1 MKDKIVQYL
10 MRTGLF
16 SRKTCE
22 DIANEII
29 SLHYPYNLGLVQD
42 ILMKY
47 LGGEDDYGYETSY
60 EMARKIVRLLRQ

>member
-10 MRTGLF
+10 MRTGEF
-16 SRKTCE
+16 SRKACE

-29 SLHYPYNLGLVQD
+29 AMHYPYNLGLIQD

-47 LGGEDDYGYETSY
+47 MGGEDCYAYETTY
-60 EMARKIVRLLRQ
+60 EMARRIVRLLRQ